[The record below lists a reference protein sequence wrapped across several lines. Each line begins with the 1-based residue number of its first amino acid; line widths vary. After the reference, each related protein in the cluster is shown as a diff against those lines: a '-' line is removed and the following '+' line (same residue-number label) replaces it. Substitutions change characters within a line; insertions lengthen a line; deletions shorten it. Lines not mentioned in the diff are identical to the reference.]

1 MAYNRQN
8 LQRVADLAAA
18 RSSDATRHKC
28 FISYHQKDEDE
39 VRAFIEEFSEV
50 FIAKVLGVSD
60 EDDFIDSTNTDYVL
74 RRIREKYLT
83 DSTVTLV
90 MVGRCT
96 WARKYVDWE
105 IAATLRNDPN
115 NKRSGLLGI
124 TLPSVASL
132 SGRRPPQRL
141 DINLPRGGG
150 EAYARWIKYPST
162 KGGLRSSIEDA
173 FQARNDSDR
182 YRLIK
187 NSAALFKNNRKCP

>member
-1 MAYNRQN
+1 MAYNRQR
-8 LQRVADLAAA
+8 LQRFADRAAA
-18 RSSDATRHKC
+18 RSSDPTRHKC
-28 FISYHQKDEDE
+28 FVSFHQRDEDE
-39 VRAFIEEFSEV
+39 VRAFIEKYSDV

-74 RRIREKYLT
+74 RCIREKYLT

-105 IAATLRNDPN
+105 IAATLRNDPK

-124 TLPSVASL
+124 TLPSVASF

-141 DINLPRGGG
+141 DDNLPNEGTEG
-150 EAYARWIKYPST
+150 YARWIKYPRA
-162 KGGLRSSIEDA
+162 KDRLRLSIDDA
-173 FQARNDSDR
+173 FQARNNRSR

-187 NSAALFKNNRKCP
+187 NSAGLFKYNRKCP

>member
-1 MAYNRQN
+1 MAYNRQR
-8 LQRVADLAAA
+8 LQWVADLAAA
-18 RSSDATRHKC
+18 RSSNPTRHKC
-28 FISYHQKDEDE
+28 FISYHQRDEDE
-39 VRAFIEEFSEV
+39 VRTFIEDYSDV

-105 IAATLRNDPN
+105 IAATLRNDPR
-115 NKRSGLLGI
+115 NKRSGLLGV

-141 DINLPRGGG
+141 DDNLPKDGAEG
-150 EAYARWIKYPST
+150 YARWIKYPRT
-162 KGGLRSSIEDA
+162 KDGLRSSIEDA
-173 FQARNDSDR
+173 FQARRNPDR

-187 NSAALFKNNRKCP
+187 NSAALFKYNRNCP